1 MTSADVR
8 PVALDARGLRKS
20 FPDGEG
26 SASVAVD
33 GVDLTLREG
42 EVLGLVGESGSGKT
56 TLGKLL
62 LRIVEPDA
70 GSITLL
76 GDDLMA
82 KGRDALRASRTQ
94 AQMIYQSAAAALN
107 PGMTV
112 YEHLRET
119 LRLHRPDQRGQEDT
133 IIAQTLSRFRLD
145 GRGDRRPRELS
156 GGERRRVG
164 VARCLLPEPKVVIAD
179 EPTAG
184 LDASVKADVLRVML
198 EARRPDQA
206 WIFISHELDVVR
218 YVSDRVLVMVRGRV
232 VEDMPARRLDPA
244 HRKVLRHPYTER
256 LLSTSLQ
263 PGSRAIRIPD
273 RSVIAGGCRYRAAC
287 HETEPGTGLW
297 ERCRDQEPDLVS
309 VGVGHRTACHAR
321 SGVLEE

>member
-1 MTSADVR
+1 MR
-8 PVALDARGLRKS
+8 QIALEARGLRKS
-20 FPDGEG
+20 FPDGDG
-26 SASVAVD
+26 GTLVAVD

-62 LRIVEPDA
+62 LRIVQPDA
-70 GSITLL
+70 GSIALL
-76 GDDLMA
+76 GEDLMG
-82 KGRDALRASRTQ
+82 KDRDALRASRTQ

-119 LRLHRPDQRGQEDT
+119 LRLHRPDQRGHEDT
-133 IIAQTLSRFRLD
+133 VIAQTLSRFRLE

-164 VARCLLPEPKVVIAD
+164 VARCLLPEPKLVIAD

-198 EARRPDQA
+198 EARRPNQA

-232 VEDMPARRLDPA
+232 VEDMPARRLNPA
-244 HRKVLRHPYTER
+244 DRRVLRHPYTER

-263 PGSRAIRIPD
+263 PGSRAIMIPD
-273 RSVIAGGCRYRAAC
+273 RSVEPGGCRYRGAC
-287 HETEPGTGLW
+287 HEVEPGTGLW
-297 ERCRDQEPDLVS
+297 ERCRGQEPDLVS
-309 VGVGHRTACHAR
+309 VGPGHRTACHAR
-321 SGVLEE
+321 GDVPEE